1 LLRFFVRRRRRTV
14 GACGVTVNIVRMMN
28 RFLVLVLL
36 TLFTAPAFAQ
46 GAGGRVLVV
55 PFENVQRE
63 PRLHWLGEAS
73 AVLLADALN
82 ARGVSAIT
90 RAERVEAFEQLR
102 LPVTATLTRATVIK
116 VGQMVGAA
124 EAIVGVLRLEGDDF
138 VAEAR
143 AVRIDVGRLQPAATE
158 RGPLKDLFG
167 IFERLSARL
176 AGGAAGGPAAEPQP
190 PLDAFENYIKGL
202 LAESPATRATFL
214 DAAIEQFPRYDRARL
229 ALWDVRTE
237 QGDDEAALAV
247 ARGVAADS
255 RLAQRAAF
263 RAGVSLLNLKRHDE
277 AFDTFQGLVSDRS
290 GPSLRSA
297 AVHNNL
303 GIVQLRR
310 GGAPQTGTATY
321 YLTQAADAEPNDADY
336 LFNLGYAYMIERDN
350 KGAIYWLREAVR
362 RNPADAD
369 AHFVLAAALQASGS
383 PVEATREQELAR
395 QLADRYEGLE
405 RQAAADRL
413 PVPRGLERVRLELDA
428 PRPLLAEQA
437 IVNTAQ
443 REQRELAAF
452 HLDRGRRLFEREQD
466 REAMAELRRA
476 VYLLPYE
483 AQAHLLMG
491 RIHLRAGR
499 PKEAIDALKISVWS
513 EDTAA
518 ARTALGEAYVKSGD
532 RAAAREHL
540 ARALQLDPESAE
552 AKRLLNEISK

>member
-1 LLRFFVRRRRRTV
+1 MLKRLL
-14 GACGVTVNIVRMMN
+14 A
-28 RFLVLVLL
+28 LAALSLAA
-36 TLFTAPAFAQ
+36 APAFAQ

-73 AVLLADALN
+73 AVLLADALS
-82 ARGVSAIT
+82 ARGVPAIR
-90 RAERVEAFEQLR
+90 RAERVAAFEQLR
-102 LPVTATLTRATVIK
+102 LPVSATLSRATLIK
-116 VGQMVGAA
+116 VGEMVGAA
-124 EAIVGVLRLEGDDF
+124 EAIVGVLKLEGDDF

-158 RGPLKDLFG
+158 RGPLTDLFA
-167 IFERLSARL
+167 IFDRLAVRL
-176 AGGAAGGPAAEPQP
+176 AGGAAGDPGTAPAEPHP

-202 LAESPATRATFL
+202 LAESPATRAAFL
-214 DAAIEQFPRYDRARL
+214 DTAIKQFPRYDRARL

-237 QGDDEAALAV
+237 QGDDEAALTV
-247 ARGVAADS
+247 ARGVASES
-255 RLAQRAAF
+255 RLARRATF

-277 AFDTFQGLVSDRS
+277 AFETFKGLLPDTADSSRN
-290 GPSLRSA
+290 A
-297 AVHNNL
+297 AVSNNL

-310 GGAPQTGTATY
+310 GSTSQTGTATY
-321 YLTQAADAEPNDADY
+321 YLTQAVEADPHDADY
-336 LFNLGYAYMIERDN
+336 LFNLGYAYMIERDS

-369 AHFVLAAALQASGS
+369 AHFVLAAALQSSGS
-383 PVEATREQELAR
+383 TVEAARERELAR
-395 QLADRYEGLE
+395 QLSERYDDLA
-405 RQAAADRL
+405 RQEAAERL
-413 PVPRGLERVRLELDA
+413 PVPPGLERVELELDA

-437 IVNTAQ
+437 IVDTAQ

-466 REAMAELRRA
+466 REAMAELRRV

-483 AQAHLLMG
+483 AQAHLLIG

-513 EDTAA
+513 EDTAE
-518 ARTALGEAYVKSGD
+518 ARTALGEAYVKTGD
-532 RAAAREHL
+532 PAAAREHL

-552 AKRLLNEISK
+552 AKRLLNGISK

>member
-1 LLRFFVRRRRRTV
+1 MLKRLL
-14 GACGVTVNIVRMMN
+14 A
-28 RFLVLVLL
+28 LAALSLAA
-36 TLFTAPAFAQ
+36 APAFAQ

-73 AVLLADALN
+73 AVLLADALS
-82 ARGVSAIT
+82 ARGVPAIR
-90 RAERVEAFEQLR
+90 RAERVAAFEQLR
-102 LPVTATLTRATVIK
+102 LPVSATLSRATLIK
-116 VGQMVGAA
+116 VGEMVGAA
-124 EAIVGVLRLEGDDF
+124 EAIVGVLKLEGDDF

-158 RGPLKDLFG
+158 RGPLTDLFA
-167 IFERLSARL
+167 IFDRLALRL
-176 AGGAAGGPAAEPQP
+176 AGGSADPGAAPAEPHP

-202 LAESPATRATFL
+202 LAESPATRAAFL
-214 DAAIEQFPRYDRARL
+214 DTAIKQFPRYDRARL

-247 ARGVAADS
+247 ARGVAAES
-255 RLAQRAAF
+255 RLARRATF

-277 AFDTFQGLVSDRS
+277 AFETFKGLLPDTADSSRN
-290 GPSLRSA
+290 A
-297 AVHNNL
+297 AVSNNL

-310 GGAPQTGTATY
+310 GSTSQTGTATY
-321 YLTQAADAEPNDADY
+321 YLTQAVEADPHDADY
-336 LFNLGYAYMIERDN
+336 LFNLGYAYMIERDS

-369 AHFVLAAALQASGS
+369 AHFVLAAALQSSGS
-383 PVEATREQELAR
+383 TVEAARERELAR
-395 QLADRYEGLE
+395 QLSERYDDLE
-405 RQAAADRL
+405 RQAAAERL
-413 PVPRGLERVRLELDA
+413 PVPPGLERVELELDA

-437 IVNTAQ
+437 IVDTAQ

-466 REAMAELRRA
+466 REAMAELRRV

-483 AQAHLLMG
+483 AQAHLLIG

-513 EDTAA
+513 EDTAE
-518 ARTALGEAYVKSGD
+518 ARTALGEAYVKTGD
-532 RAAAREHL
+532 PAAAREHL

-552 AKRLLNEISK
+552 AKRLLNGISK